1 MKRLSAVFVRCLAV
15 VGVLLSGNACLAEDL
30 TIPGSGNPEYVLRRL
45 AGEFNGQQKQHRVI
59 VPPSSGTAGALRDV
73 GEGISSLG
81 RVGRPLKDEE
91 KAKGF
96 AFLPIGIDPV
106 VMVGGAGVTVRGLSQ
121 QQVLDI
127 YSGKLTNW
135 SEVGGKSAPIRAIGR
150 EVTDASRQALQ
161 QLIKPLK
168 DIQFGSNVKV
178 AHLDPQVVELLDR
191 YPTSLAFLNR
201 SALSACQTK
210 VVPLAIDG
218 VVPTLESVEQGR
230 YPVMLEFGLV
240 YRTASGLSPAGRAFV
255 EFIRSPAGRGILTQ
269 SGVLPR

>member
-1 MKRLSAVFVRCLAV
+1 MKRLGAVFARYAM
-15 VGVLLSGNACLAEDL
+15 VGAALLSANAVLAEDL

-45 AGEFNGQQKQHRVI
+45 AGEFNSQQSQHRVI

-73 GEGISSLG
+73 GEGVSSLG

-96 AFLPIGIDPV
+96 TFLPIGIDPV
-106 VMVGGAGVTVRGLSQ
+106 VLVGGAAVSAKSLSQ
-121 QQVLDI
+121 QQLLDI
-127 YSGKLTNW
+127 YTGKITNW
-135 SEVGGKSAPIRAIGR
+135 GEVGGKSAPIRAIGR

-218 VVPTLESVEQGR
+218 VAPTPENVEQGR

-240 YRTASGLSPAGRAFV
+240 YRGANGLSAAGRAFV
-255 EFIRSPAGRGILTQ
+255 DFIRSPKGQGILKQ
-269 SGVLPR
+269 SGVVPR